1 MECPRFSKKTK
12 NIAASLKSL
21 NVKFKGKD
29 SHSSWWSSEIPKCL
43 MFVRKLSFGY
53 DFQPVCFANIFLN
66 APLAQSILIVQQI
79 LLLRSICTYPLV
91 LFRIFSEQ
99 IYWRIVWVSA
109 FIFSSIQPDLRFS
122 LVLMFLFYNTI

>member
-66 APLAQSILIVQQI
+66 APLAQSMLIVQQI
-79 LLLRSICTYPLV
+79 LLLRSICTYLLV

-99 IYWRIVWVSA
+99 MYWRISLGEA
-109 FIFSSIQPDLRFS
+109 FYFFFHPTWSEFQLGSY
-122 LVLMFLFYNTI
+122 VLIL

>member
-79 LLLRSICTYPLV
+79 LLLRSICTYLLV

-99 IYWRIVWVSA
+99 MYWRIRLGECFCFFFYSTWSEVQLGSY
-109 FIFSSIQPDLRFS
+109 
-122 LVLMFLFYNTI
+122 VLIL

>member
-21 NVKFKGKD
+21 NVKFKGED

-99 IYWRIVWVSA
+99 IYWRI
-109 FIFSSIQPDLRFS
+109 S
-122 LVLMFLFYNTI
+122 LSECFYFFFYPTWSEVQLGSYVLIL

>member
-66 APLAQSILIVQQI
+66 APLAQSILIVQQF
-79 LLLRSICTYPLV
+79 LLLSQYALTYWCFLEYFQNRCIGE
-91 LFRIFSEQ
+91 LG
-99 IYWRIVWVSA
+99 WVSA